1 MLGHGNRHRTQL
13 TGRCS
18 PHLHRIARLGSHL
31 SNEEGLVEECA
42 WEAKRVDCGGKM
54 YCRGNE
60 WLADSALEV
69 AEYGPTWEHD
79 GIWEGHGRGWQ

>member
-1 MLGHGNRHRTQL
+1 
-13 TGRCS
+13 
-18 PHLHRIARLGSHL
+18 
-31 SNEEGLVEECA
+31 VEECA

-79 GIWEGHGRGWQ
+79 GIWEGHDEVGNSIRLWGEVGSAAQTQLRLRSMIPSEQQSIR

>member
-18 PHLHRIARLGSHL
+18 PHLHRIARLV
-31 SNEEGLVEECA
+31 EGCA
-42 WEAKRVDCGGKM
+42 WEAKRVDCGEKM
-54 YCRGNE
+54 NRRCNE
-60 WLADSALEV
+60 RPVDSALEV